1 MLPKTA
7 TGTRNLILL
16 LFKFS
21 FVPVW
26 NETWKFQN
34 AKWSKHPK
42 ATENA
47 LEHSEVLFSI
57 LIFNIYLYVY
67 IYIWNE
73 KL

>member
-34 AKWSKHPK
+34 AK
-42 ATENA
+42 
-47 LEHSEVLFSI
+47 
-57 LIFNIYLYVY
+57 
-67 IYIWNE
+67 
-73 KL
+73 